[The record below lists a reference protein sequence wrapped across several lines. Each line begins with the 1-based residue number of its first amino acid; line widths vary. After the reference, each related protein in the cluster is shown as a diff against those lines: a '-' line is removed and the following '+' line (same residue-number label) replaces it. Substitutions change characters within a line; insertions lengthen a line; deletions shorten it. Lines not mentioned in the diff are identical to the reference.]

1 MFDSMQPVFDIFPE
15 PMVCLS
21 RGTVTGVNAAARYYL
36 PQLEA
41 GSPVPDFLEVA
52 CTVPAGAG
60 SFTQGPNSYTFSAAP
75 VAGEQLVLFRPAPQR
90 LLTQCQMDSVLR
102 HLRELL
108 GELIGAPR
116 VWEEDGQAA
125 LPLSSFSQSFHRMF
139 RLVNN
144 LSYMQQAAEG
154 SVEFHP
160 LTTDLS
166 GLCRHL
172 VSDAYDLLHRAG
184 VTLDYECPERSL
196 LIPGDPELIQRML
209 LELISNAAR
218 AVGEGRVI
226 LGLRRTRSRAVLTVS
241 DNGPLLDQR
250 QMDALLQ
257 EGGAGGIP
265 LPGQG
270 AGLGLPIVRHIVSL
284 HQGEMITSLS
294 QSTPSVMVSLPTG
307 PLESRTKVA
316 SPRRLQQ
323 DGGFSPILT
332 ALSGLLPRAL
342 FTGQELD

>member
-41 GSPVPDFLEVA
+41 GSPVPDFLEMA

-218 AVGEGRVI
+218 AVGEGDRK
-226 LGLRRTRSRAVLTVS
+226 
-241 DNGPLLDQR
+241 
-250 QMDALLQ
+250 
-257 EGGAGGIP
+257 
-265 LPGQG
+265 
-270 AGLGLPIVRHIVSL
+270 
-284 HQGEMITSLS
+284 
-294 QSTPSVMVSLPTG
+294 SVV
-307 PLESRTKVA
+307 
-316 SPRRLQQ
+316 
-323 DGGFSPILT
+323 
-332 ALSGLLPRAL
+332 
-342 FTGQELD
+342 

>member
-15 PMVCLS
+15 PMVRLS

-36 PQLEA
+36 PQLEEGA
-41 GSPVPDFLEVA
+41 PVPEFLELA
-52 CTVPAGAG
+52 CTAPSGAG
-60 SFTQGPNSYTFSAAP
+60 CFTQGPNSYTFSTAP
-75 VAGEQLVLFRPAPQR
+75 VEGEQLILFRPAPQR
-90 LLTQCQMDSVLR
+90 LLTQRQMDSVLR

-108 GELIGAPR
+108 GELMGAPR
-116 VWEEDGQAA
+116 LLEEDGQAV
-125 LPLSSFSQSFHRMF
+125 LPMPAFSRSFHRMF

-154 SVEFHP
+154 SAYFHP
-160 LTTDLS
+160 VTMDLS

-172 VSDAYDLLHRAG
+172 VSEAYDLLQQAN

-226 LGLRRTRSRAVLTVS
+226 LSLRRTRSRALLTVS

-257 EGGAGGIP
+257 EGGSDGIP

-307 PLESRTKVA
+307 PLESRTGVS

-323 DGGFSPILT
+323 DGGLSPVLT
-332 ALSGLLPRAL
+332 ALSDLLPREL